1 MLRSLAIAVGRFVF
15 DHHGQMPA
23 ALHDLVA
30 KLIPL
35 DDIEAEHRGAT
46 LAWIASGR
54 PIYRTAKPA
63 TPPEHLVAYC
73 VLVDPQRR
81 SVLLVDHRDAGEW
94 LATGGHV
101 DVDEDPAEAAKREL
115 HEELVV
121 SSPFLPGLE
130 DIPLL
135 VTRAVTAGISAGH
148 TDVGLWYAFEG
159 SENEELQ
166 PDPREFTDIR
176 WWPIEQ
182 VRRGGVTRLDPNLPR
197 FMEKLV
203 QHWERN
209 PL

>member
-1 MLRSLAIAVGRFVF
+1 MVWRGAKWCDEVIARIV
-15 DHHGQMPA
+15 
-23 ALHDLVA
+23 
-30 KLIPL
+30 PL
-35 DDIEAEHRGAT
+35 DDIEREHQGDT
-46 LAWIASGR
+46 LAWIASGS

-63 TPPEHLVAYC
+63 TPPEYLVAYC
-73 VLVDPQRR
+73 VLIGPQRR

-115 HEELVV
+115 CEELVV
-121 SSPFLPGLE
+121 SSPFLHGLE
-130 DIPLL
+130 GRPLL
-135 VTRAVTAGISAGH
+135 VTRAVTAGVSAGH

-166 PDPREFTDIR
+166 PDPREFADIR

-182 VRRGGVTRLDPNLPR
+182 VRQGEGTRLDPNLPR
-197 FMEKLV
+197 FIEKLL